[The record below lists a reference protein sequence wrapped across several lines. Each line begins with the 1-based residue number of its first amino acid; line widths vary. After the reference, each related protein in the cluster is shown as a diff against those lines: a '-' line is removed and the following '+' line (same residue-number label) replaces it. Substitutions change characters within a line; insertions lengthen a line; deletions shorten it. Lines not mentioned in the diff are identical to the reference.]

1 MAEIKQGQFITL
13 STTETGYDLVGDFDT
28 PVVPVLLTLVSGTM
42 QVANAA
48 RDSSPVIDPTYS
60 TYSTAGDKVIISIN
74 PIKNQLR
81 GKTASAGVVNV
92 SW

>member
-13 STTETGYDLVGDFDT
+13 STTETGYDLVGDFDA
-28 PVVPVLLTLVSGTM
+28 PVVVITLTLVSGTM

-48 RDSSPVIDPTYS
+48 RTSSPVIDGTYS
-60 TYSTAGDKVIISIN
+60 TYSTAGDKVIMSIN
-74 PIKNQLR
+74 PVKNQLR
-81 GKTASAGVVNV
+81 GKTASAGVVNI